1 MTDMYSIAER
11 TRLSKQIAQIS
22 KIDVYRSMLKAY
34 GSKRAGR
41 IILDQQQLAES
52 LVYELLGK
60 CTAEDILERTAE
72 HRQPVLRKITDNVTS
87 TVKKKFQ
94 NSRNTLL
101 SVGMTLKTSW
111 SRLRTLS
118 IRTASTAIAVFV
130 KSTAVFVKLQTIRLY
145 QNISRRLSGWRSA
158 SMSSELS
165 TAPENSSESTRS

>member
-1 MTDMYSIAER
+1 MTVMYSIAER
-11 TRLSKQIAQIS
+11 TQLSKQIAQIS

-72 HRQPVLRKITDNVTS
+72 HRQPVLQKITGNVTA

-94 NSRNTLL
+94 NLKNTLQF
-101 SVGMTLKTSW
+101 VGMTLKTSW

-118 IRTASTAIAVFV
+118 IRTVSTAIADFV
-130 KSTAVFVKLQTIRLY
+130 KSTAALVKHLIIRLC
-145 QNISRRLSGWRSA
+145 RSI
-158 SMSSELS
+158 
-165 TAPENSSESTRS
+165 

>member
-1 MTDMYSIAER
+1 MTVMYSIAER
-11 TRLSKQIAQIS
+11 TQLSKKIAQIS

-72 HRQPVLRKITDNVTS
+72 HRQPVLQKITGNVTA

-94 NSRNTLL
+94 NLKNTLQ
-101 SVGMTLKTSW
+101 SIGTTLKTS
-111 SRLRTLS
+111 
-118 IRTASTAIAVFV
+118 
-130 KSTAVFVKLQTIRLY
+130 
-145 QNISRRLSGWRSA
+145 
-158 SMSSELS
+158 
-165 TAPENSSESTRS
+165 

>member
-1 MTDMYSIAER
+1 MTVMYSIAER
-11 TRLSKQIAQIS
+11 TQLSKRIAQVS
-22 KIDVYRSMLKAY
+22 KIDTYRSMLKAY

-60 CTAEDILERTAE
+60 CTAEKILERTAE
-72 HRQPVLRKITDNVTS
+72 HRQPVLQKITGNVTA

-94 NSRNTLL
+94 NLKNTLQ
-101 SVGMTLKTSW
+101 SVGTTLKTSW

-118 IRTASTAIAVFV
+118 IQTALTAIAGFV
-130 KSTAVFVKLQTIRLY
+130 KSTAALVKLQTTRLY

-158 SMSSELS
+158 STNSEPS
-165 TAPENSSESTRS
+165 TAQENSSESTRS